1 MELGG
6 KFWLTFIAGA
16 IGLAIAGLLFFLLLG
31 NAWAR
36 WGFLGG
42 CLFLAAILILFGWIY
57 DKRDRRR
64 RESLE
69 AETAP

>member
-6 KFWLTFIAGA
+6 KFWLAFIAGA
-16 IGLAIAGLLFFLLLG
+16 IGLTIAGFLFFLLIG

-57 DKRDRRR
+57 DKRDKRR
-64 RESLE
+64 RESLG
-69 AETAP
+69 AEMTP